1 MKRTVLLTFL
11 LAAGFMLFL
20 LPVLAQEATEEVT
33 PAADAVPYDPEACF
47 RPAPNNDTTVSY
59 PAKEGPYTIG
69 LSNSFI
75 GNAWRTQMIQMAKA
89 WAATPEVAPLIE
101 ELIVVSTGEDVEA
114 QIAAMDNM
122 IALGVDAI
130 ILNAATPTGFDAV
143 IRRAADS
150 GIIVVSFD
158 NIVTA
163 PEAVLVNEDQVE
175 FGAVMAA
182 DLVMRMGG
190 AGNVVMVNGVP
201 GTSVDTD
208 RNTGAKEVFSQYP
221 DINIIAELEGQWG
234 SGVAQQVMADF
245 LATQPEIDGVWIQG
259 GGPGVIQA
267 FDDAGYGL
275 VPMAGEAENGF
286 RMALAERQDEGLVGI
301 SVGQTPGMVAV
312 AMQAALELL
321 QGRELPRNIAM
332 PLPLVTSED
341 IQEGVHYFAD
351 LPDDFFTPIKIPECG
366 VNLSPEEI
374 LSVDVE

>member
-1 MKRTVLLTFL
+1 MKRLTRFSLLL
-11 LAAGFMLFL
+11 LVFALAFV
-20 LPVLAQEATEEVT
+20 LPVFAQDATEE
-33 PAADAVPYDPEACF
+33 PAMEEEVQYDPEACF
-47 RPAPNNDTTVSY
+47 RPAPDNDTTVSF
-59 PAKEGPYTIG
+59 PAVEPPYTIG

-75 GNAWRTQMIQMAKA
+75 GNAWRTQMIQMAQA
-89 WAATPEVAPLIE
+89 WAATPEVAPLID

-143 IRRAADS
+143 IRRAADA

-175 FGAVMAA
+175 FGRVMAE
-182 DLVMRMGG
+182 DLVERMGG
-190 AGNVVMVNGVP
+190 EGNVVMVNGVP

-208 RNTGAKEVFSQYP
+208 RNTGAKEVFEQYP
-221 DINIIAELEGQWG
+221 DITVIAELEGMWG

-267 FDDAGYGL
+267 FDDAGYAL

-286 RMALAERQDEGLVGI
+286 RRALAERQDEGLVGI

-321 QGRELPRNIAM
+321 QGRELPRSIAM

-341 IQEGVHYFAD
+341 IEEGVHYFEE

-366 VNLSPEEI
+366 VNLDPEEI
-374 LSVDVE
+374 LAIEVE